1 MVQVRGDRGPGEL
14 PLSPAGWKMA
24 SSPLSHLVPTIFR
37 PPHGRSVPVLAWQAV
52 SLNVVPEVGVKTL
65 GGQFGWTTRDRRRP
79 GALIRSRKHF
89 DRGLKPWVLRAF
101 PGKCNSFN
109 GHAEDW

>member
-24 SSPLSHLVPTIFR
+24 SSPLPHLVPTIFR

-52 SLNVVPEVGVKTL
+52 SLNVVPEVDVKTL
-65 GGQFGWTTRDRRRP
+65 GVNSAGQLGSP
-79 GALIRSRKHF
+79 AARSPYPVPETLRSW
-89 DRGLKPWVLRAF
+89 LETVVLRAF